1 MHAPALSEYGIVLPP
16 GAATLSK
23 AIPLLLEDAE
33 NGLTMAARRY
43 LQDLLGEWWDL
54 DERIHEAEHSIQV
67 LARES
72 PAASRVMGIRGVGV
86 MIATAALAK
95 LGRGDQFT
103 NGRQFSAYLGLV
115 PREHSSGG
123 TVLIGA
129 RDQCISK
136 TGRIYDSSLTNQ
148 LSRLGWNRKE
158 FDGRCPYTLVSIHLP
173 ILATSAT

>member
-103 NGRQFSAYLGLV
+103 NGRQFSAYLV
-115 PREHSSGG
+115 
-123 TVLIGA
+123 
-129 RDQCISK
+129 
-136 TGRIYDSSLTNQ
+136 
-148 LSRLGWNRKE
+148 W
-158 FDGRCPYTLVSIHLP
+158 VS
-173 ILATSAT
+173 AS